1 MFFISQHFPYKN
13 WILYVLKKKK
23 KKKKKKRKRL
33 RHSLRSTLNYH
44 YDCLIWTLKKRLVS
58 NYYCFSVRNISHT
71 KIGFY
76 TYLKKKK
83 KKKKKRK
90 RLRHSL
96 RSTLNYHYDCLIWTL
111 KKRLVSNYYCFSV
124 RNISHTI
131 IGFYTYLKK
140 KKKKKKKAKKIKTQF
155 KVYLKLSLWLFNLNF
170 EKEISQ

>member
-1 MFFISQHFPYKN
+1 MCLCVSGVGEGDATPPPPPTTTYQQEHPFSCTNQQNQKITFNYKFSNCFSFRNISHTKIGFYTY
-13 WILYVLKKKK
+13 LK

-83 KKKKKRK
+83 KKKKK
-90 RLRHSL
+90 
-96 RSTLNYHYDCLIWTL
+96 
-111 KKRLVSNYYCFSV
+111 
-124 RNISHTI
+124 
-131 IGFYTYLKK
+131 
-140 KKKKKKKAKKIKTQF
+140 KAKKIKTQF